1 MSLEQKIDNVVT
13 ATENLLDAVN
23 IKKATLDATVATV
36 ADYLDQTQVL
46 YTNIQTGASETNK
59 GIIQLA
65 TQAEVTSGTGSDTA
79 VSPEYL
85 KTELDKK
92 SNSNHTHSMATEAL
106 DGFMSK
112 EDKVKLNGIETSA
125 QVNTITS
132 VAGKVGD
139 VTLTKS
145 DVGLSNVDNT
155 SDINKPIS
163 TDTQTALNLK
173 ADIDSPTF
181 TGVVSGITKDMV
193 GLSNIDNTSDLL
205 KPISTDTQNALNL
218 KADIANPTF
227 TGKVTTAASVVGSSG
242 LNIPPGV
249 APTAPVSGD
258 IWTTPEGVF
267 ARIGSTTQT
276 LVHTG
281 TWTVPTQAEAE
292 AGSATTTRLWTAQRI
307 RQNVMAAP
315 VATPTVNGLMS
326 AADKARLDNID
337 VGGGGDGG
345 LPDAPVDGKLYGR
358 QDAVWTEVP
367 DVAQATESIAGISRF
382 ATEQEV
388 DDAVLDNVS
397 VSPANL
403 EHKLSKFSQVD
414 NTSDADKPISTATQA
429 ALALKAPTSHVGA
442 TGSAHG
448 LATTSVAGFMS
459 SADKLKLDSVAS
471 NAGVTSVAG
480 KTGVVTL
487 DKGDVGL
494 SNVDNTSDTNKPI
507 STAVQSALD
516 LKAPSDHV
524 GATGNAHGVATTS
537 IAGFMSAADKVIVDG
552 IATGVSLPN
561 EAGGVGTYAFVSGNS
576 TTSSRVTWGNTKA
589 GNTLVVASLDGHLN
603 ILTGASL
610 TGTWRVMSAGIKSD
624 STDDYEFGVA
634 VRIA

>member
-13 ATENLLDAVN
+13 ASENLLNAVN
-23 IKKATLDATVATV
+23 IKKATLDATVDTV

-65 TQAEVTSGTGSDTA
+65 TQAEVTSGTGSNTA

-92 SNSNHTHSMATEAL
+92 SNSNHTHSKATVAL

-112 EDKVKLNGIETSA
+112 EDKSKLNDIEASA

-132 VAGKVGD
+132 VAGRVGD

-163 TDTQTALNLK
+163 TNTQSALNLK
-173 ADIDSPTF
+173 ADSDSPTF

-193 GLSNIDNTSDLL
+193 GLGNVDNTSDLL

-218 KADIANPTF
+218 KADKASPTF

-249 APTAPVSGD
+249 APTTPVAGD
-258 IWTTPEGVF
+258 IWTTSAGVF
-267 ARIGSTTQT
+267 ARIGTTTQT
-276 LVHTG
+276 LVHTT
-281 TWTVPTQAEAE
+281 TWTAPTQVEAE

-326 AADKARLDNID
+326 AADKSKLDDIS
-337 VGGGGDGG
+337 VGGGGG
-345 LPDAPVDGKLYGR
+345 
-358 QDAVWTEVP
+358 EVP
-367 DVAQATESIAGISRF
+367 VVAQATESIVGIARF

-388 DDAVLDNVS
+388 DDAVLDNVL

-403 EHKLSKFSQVD
+403 EHKLSRFDQID
-414 NTSDADKPISTATQA
+414 NTSD
-429 ALALKAPTSHVGA
+429 
-442 TGSAHG
+442 
-448 LATTSVAGFMS
+448 
-459 SADKLKLDSVAS
+459 
-471 NAGVTSVAG
+471 
-480 KTGVVTL
+480 
-487 DKGDVGL
+487 
-494 SNVDNTSDTNKPI
+494 VDKPI
-507 STAVQSALD
+507 STAVQSALN
-516 LKAPSDHV
+516 LKAPSAHV
-524 GATGNAHGVATTS
+524 GDTGSAHGVATTS
-537 IAGFMSAADKVIVDG
+537 VNGFMSAADKVIVDG
-552 IATGVSLPN
+552 IATGASLPN
-561 EAGGVGTYAFVSGNS
+561 TAGGVGTYAFVSGHS
-576 TTSSRVTWGNTKA
+576 TSSSRVTWGNTKA
-589 GNTLVVASLDGHLN
+589 GNTLVVVSLDGHLN
-603 ILTGASL
+603 ILAGAAL

-624 STDDYEFGVA
+624 STDAYEFGIA